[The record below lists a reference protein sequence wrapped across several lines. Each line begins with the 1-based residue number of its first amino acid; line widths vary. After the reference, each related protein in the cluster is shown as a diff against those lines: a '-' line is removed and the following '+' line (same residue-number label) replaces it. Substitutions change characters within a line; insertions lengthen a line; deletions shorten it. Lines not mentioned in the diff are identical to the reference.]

1 MSKSAP
7 YHIKTIAEYHRLM
20 DLPKPEH
27 PLVSILKF
35 EDIKRQTNSPKTIS
49 HNFYSIALKKDFN
62 AKLKYGQQ
70 AYDFDEGVLHFMS
83 PKQVLSFEYRAD
95 EELNHKGWLLLVHP
109 DFFWNT
115 TLAKKIR
122 HYEFFDYKLNE
133 ALHLSE
139 KEEKMIVSIF
149 QHIIQEYEANIDSF
163 SQDVIIAQLEL
174 LLTYSERFYQR
185 QFITRKISNHNI
197 LNQFEELLSA
207 YFRTGNL
214 METGIPNVT
223 YFAGELNLSANYL
236 SRLLKTLTGQST
248 KHFIQDKMID
258 LAKEKL
264 STTDLS
270 VSEIAYELGFE
281 HLQSFSKLFKNKTS
295 FTPSGFRQSFTRK

>member
-1 MSKSAP
+1 MAKSTP
-7 YHIKTIAEYHRLM
+7 YHIKTIAEYHNLM

-27 PLVSILKF
+27 PLISVLKF
-35 EDIKRQTNSPKTIS
+35 EDIKRQDNSPKSIT

-70 AYDFDEGVLHFMS
+70 EYDFDEGILHFMS

-95 EELNHKGWLLLVHP
+95 EELNHKGWLLLVHT

-115 TLAKKIR
+115 NLAKKLK
-122 HYEFFDYKLNE
+122 YYDFFDYKLSE
-133 ALHLSE
+133 ALHLSN

-149 QHIIQEYEANIDSF
+149 QYIRQEYEAKIDNF
-163 SQDVIIAQLEL
+163 SQNVIIAQLDL

-185 QFITRKISNHNI
+185 QFITRKITNHHV
-197 LNQFEELLSA
+197 LNQFEELLSS
-207 YFRTGNL
+207 YYIKENL
-214 METGIPNVT
+214 IDKGIPNVN
-223 YFAGELNLSANYL
+223 YFASKLNLSANYL
-236 SRLLKTLTGQST
+236 SKLLKTLTGQST
-248 KHFIQDKMID
+248 KHFIQDKIID

-264 STTDLS
+264 STTNLS

-281 HLQSFSKLFKNKTS
+281 HIQSFSKLFKTKTS
-295 FTPSGFRQSFTRK
+295 YTPLEFRESFN